1 MSCGCL
7 DRAKM
12 LLNKTGCTCVLC
24 CDDVILTDK
33 RRGVRPLLDLLDGN
47 ANVAG
52 FSVADK
58 VVGKAAAYLYCLLG
72 IKELYAK
79 IISQPALAVLQKNS
93 IRVEYDQLVPA
104 IQNRAGNGPCPM
116 ESAVW
121 EIDDPQQALTAIQ
134 EKLGQ
139 M

>member
-1 MSCGCL
+1 MDRGCL
-7 DRAKM
+7 DQAKM
-12 LLNKTGCTCVLC
+12 LLNKTCCTCVLC
-24 CDDVILTDK
+24 RDDVILADK

-58 VVGKAAAYLYCLLG
+58 VVGKAAAYLYCMLD

-79 IISQPALAVLQKNS
+79 VISRPAVAVLQKNR
-93 IRVEYDQLVPA
+93 IRVEYEQLVSS
-104 IQNRAGNGPCPM
+104 IRNRTGDGPCPM

-121 EIDDPQQALTAIQ
+121 EIDDPLEALSAIRA
-134 EKLGQ
+134 KLSQ
-139 M
+139 I